1 MNCLKNVR
9 NQSGMSQKSLG
20 DAVGVSDRTIARW
33 ENGITY
39 PREDD
44 IGRLAQVLNVA
55 PKTLLSNPPLPR
67 RKSKQRR
74 GDQKRA
80 TGSAAA

>member
-1 MNCLKNVR
+1 MNCLKNAR
-9 NQSGMSQKSLG
+9 GKSGMSQKSLG

-44 IGRLAQVLNVA
+44 IGRLAQVLNVD

-67 RKSKQRR
+67 RRSKQRR
-74 GDQKRA
+74 GGQKQEA
-80 TGSAAA
+80 TG